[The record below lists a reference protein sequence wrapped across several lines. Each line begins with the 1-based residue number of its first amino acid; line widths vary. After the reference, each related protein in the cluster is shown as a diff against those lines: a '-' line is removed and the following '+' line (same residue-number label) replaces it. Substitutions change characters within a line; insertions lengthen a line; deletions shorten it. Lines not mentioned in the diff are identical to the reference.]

1 MSLRAALLTLF
12 SLIALLH
19 ASPASAQSSPP
30 PPTPP
35 SPRAARGEGGCFLR
49 GALRRRCVECSRSSP
64 EFYLWT
70 DSKEDLGFRPL
81 EKVVFPQSR
90 RHEVLFESSRTVG
103 DVRWNLRR
111 FRGEFLHDWN
121 LSDFPF
127 DKHMLQVPF
136 RDGGLRTG
144 DIKYVLDTENS
155 GMSST
160 FKLPG
165 WRITDFKLSIAEV
178 TYPTTFGEP
187 GADGPK
193 SFQRITAAVV
203 MERDAFW
210 LFLKLISGGYIAFAA
225 AMLACLMKTTQPP
238 VFSGRMV
245 LQISCIFAAILNNR
259 ATDSSMGR
267 EDMFTLPD
275 VLHLFIYFFIFI
287 AMLIT
292 LRSRVLCERG
302 QEAAAV
308 VMERRGTVILVAAF
322 VVLNVIMVWR
332 AALSP
337 IQNLIQS

>member
-1 MSLRAALLTLF
+1 MIPRFFVPTLLL
-12 SLIALLH
+12 LIALL
-19 ASPASAQSSPP
+19 PVGAQTPQQ
-30 PPTPP
+30 PTANAERPEVKVGVFFVSLYDADP
-35 SPRAARGEGGCFLR
+35 SVQSFLT
-49 GALRRRCVECSRSSP
+49 

-70 DSKEDLGFRPL
+70 DSRPDIGFRPL
-81 EKVVFPQSR
+81 EKIVFPQSR
-90 RHEVLFESSRTVG
+90 RNEVLFENSRIVG
-103 DVRWNLRR
+103 DVQWNLRR
-111 FRGEFLHDWN
+111 LRGEFLHDWN

-127 DKHMLQVPF
+127 DKHLLQVHF
-136 RDGGLRTG
+136 RDGGLRTN

-155 GMSST
+155 GMGTS

-165 WRITDFKLSIAEV
+165 WRITDFKLSIADV
-178 TYPTTFGEP
+178 TYATTFGEP
-187 GADGPK
+187 GVEADK
-193 SFQRITAAVV
+193 TFQRVTAAVV

-245 LQISCIFAAILNNR
+245 LQISCLFAAILNNR

-275 VLHLFIYFFIFI
+275 ILHLVIYFFIFI

-302 QEAAAV
+302 QEAAASQ
-308 VMERRGTVILVAAF
+308 MERRGTAILVVAF
-322 VVLNVIMVWR
+322 AIINVIMIWR

-337 IQNLIQS
+337 IQGLTQS